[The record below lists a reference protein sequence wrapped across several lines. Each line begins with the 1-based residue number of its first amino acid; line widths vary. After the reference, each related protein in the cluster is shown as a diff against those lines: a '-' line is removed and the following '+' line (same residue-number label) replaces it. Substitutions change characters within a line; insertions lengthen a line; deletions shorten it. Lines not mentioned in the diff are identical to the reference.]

1 MYEMSARRHFTR
13 MSALFEGRATK
24 KRVLHLRECAEYVF
38 SHPKSIRTSA
48 RRSIS
53 RTSASKWPATR
64 TSISRTYYY
73 AVTKYHFEGGELKKY
88 YKSVE

>member
-1 MYEMSARRHFTR
+1 MSARRHVSR

-24 KRVLHLRECAEYVF
+24 KRVLHLRECAEYAF

-53 RTSASKWPATR
+53 RTSASKWPATA
-64 TSISRTYYY
+64 SWCANIDFAYYY
-73 AVTKYHFEGGELKKY
+73 AVTKCHFEGSEFKKY
-88 YKSVE
+88 YKIVE